1 MTNTKYYRL
10 MLGKGSRHAEQ
21 CLAEHFIGADYG
33 IERDLSR
40 ELPDSWRQFN
50 AMFIPVYQET
60 HPEKTKVAA
69 GLACGMLWTVCKGMS
84 DGDIVLCP
92 DGTGCYRV
100 GEISGPYHYES
111 GQVLPHRRPVRW
123 LDIAID
129 RSEMSSALR
138 NSAGSIGA
146 VCNISDYAEEIK
158 ALLAVHQPNPIQVQD
173 PDIENP
179 VAFVLEKHLEDFL
192 VANWVQTELGR
203 RYDIFEDDGEIIGQ
217 QFATDTGNMDILAIS
232 KDRRELLVV
241 ELKKGQAADKVVG
254 QILRYMGYA
263 AQELAEEGQ
272 TVKGI
277 IIAQE
282 DDLRLRRALS
292 VTPNVSFYRYQ
303 VSFKLIPS

>member
-1 MTNTKYYRL
+1 
-10 MLGKGSRHAEQ
+10 
-21 CLAEHFIGADYG
+21 
-33 IERDLSR
+33 
-40 ELPDSWRQFN
+40 
-50 AMFIPVYQET
+50 MFIPVYQET

-203 RYDIFEDDGEIIGQ
+203 R
-217 QFATDTGNMDILAIS
+217 L
-232 KDRRELLVV
+232 
-241 ELKKGQAADKVVG
+241 
-254 QILRYMGYA
+254 
-263 AQELAEEGQ
+263 
-272 TVKGI
+272 
-277 IIAQE
+277 
-282 DDLRLRRALS
+282 
-292 VTPNVSFYRYQ
+292 
-303 VSFKLIPS
+303 